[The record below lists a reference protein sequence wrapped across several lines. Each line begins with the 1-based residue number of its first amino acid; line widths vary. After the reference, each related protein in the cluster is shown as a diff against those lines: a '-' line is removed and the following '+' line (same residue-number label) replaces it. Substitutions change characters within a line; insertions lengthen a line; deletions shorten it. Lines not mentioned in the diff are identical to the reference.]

1 MSRAAVLSLTLTLGL
16 GAAARACPNCK
27 EAVAAQPSEVAS
39 MARGYNYSVLFMLA
53 VPATM
58 LGTGAF
64 AVSRAA
70 RKGWLPEL

>member
-1 MSRAAVLSLTLTLGL
+1 MSRAALLSLTLTLGL
-16 GAAARACPNCK
+16 STAANACPNCK
-27 EAVAAQPSEVAS
+27 EAVYAQPSEIAS
-39 MARGYNYSVLFMLA
+39 MARGYNYSVLFMLG

-58 LGTGAF
+58 LGGGAF